1 MTPTTIA
8 LPGLLLIF
16 SHEQVIDSLL
26 GGLQGKCYICGVINP
41 INEKDMM
48 KRIFTL
54 VVLMAFFAGIA
65 VAKERTPMP
74 DIYIQEGEDA
84 WVIGATG
91 EGVIHFYKDLT
102 EVENP
107 YTVELTDEEQSFVFG
122 AYAKAEG
129 CLPSEWVE
137 WEVVV
142 PVSEDYYDYEMFEP
156 QFEFN
161 VNLTDEYA
169 ILVPSCNYVGLPML
183 LYVDDIKVD
192 IPCVLP
198 RGRADYVVWATVV
211 AHKEGYDL
219 DYDYSQEIIIPATE
233 HFVPDVDGDGAASI
247 ADVTTL
253 IDHILDP
260 RGVPV
265 DWVKADCDGD
275 GYVNIGDI
283 IALIDYLMT
292 GTW

>member
-1 MTPTTIA
+1 
-8 LPGLLLIF
+8 
-16 SHEQVIDSLL
+16 
-26 GGLQGKCYICGVINP
+26 
-41 INEKDMM
+41 M
-48 KRIFTL
+48 KRSFIL
-54 VVLMAFFAGIA
+54 VLLVALFAGIA
-65 VAKERTPMP
+65 VAQERTPMP
-74 DIYIQEGEDA
+74 EIYIQEGEDA

-91 EGVIHFYKDLT
+91 EGVIHFYIGLT

-107 YTVELTDEEQSFVFG
+107 YTVEKTDEEQYFVFG

-129 CLPSEWVE
+129 CSPSEWVE
-137 WEVVV
+137 MQVEV
-142 PVSEDYYDYEMFEP
+142 PPLEDYEMFEP
-156 QFEFN
+156 QFDIN

-169 ILVPSCNYVGLPML
+169 ILVPYCNYEGLPML
-183 LYVDDIKVD
+183 LCVDGIEAD

-198 RGRADYVVWATVV
+198 RGRADYQITATVV
-211 AHKEGYDL
+211 GLMENGSV
-219 DYDYSQEIIIPATE
+219 YDYLDFDIVIPATE

-247 ADVTTL
+247 ADVTKL

-265 DWVKADCDGD
+265 DWIKADCDGD
-275 GYVNIGDI
+275 GYINIGDV

>member
-1 MTPTTIA
+1 
-8 LPGLLLIF
+8 
-16 SHEQVIDSLL
+16 
-26 GGLQGKCYICGVINP
+26 
-41 INEKDMM
+41 MM
-48 KRIFTL
+48 KRTFTL
-54 VVLMAFFAGIA
+54 VLLTAFFAGIA
-65 VAKERTPMP
+65 VAQERTPRP
-74 DIYIQEGEDA
+74 EIYIQEGADA

-91 EGVIHFYKDLT
+91 EGVIHFYIDLT

-107 YTVELTDEEQSFVFG
+107 YTVELTDEEQCFVFG

-156 QFEFN
+156 QFEIN

-169 ILVPSCNYVGLPML
+169 ILVPSCTYEDLPML
-183 LYVDDIKVD
+183 LYVDDIEVD

-198 RGRADYVVWATVV
+198 RGRADYQIIATVV
-211 AHKEGYDL
+211 GLMEDGNV
-219 DYDYSQEIIIPATE
+219 YDYPEFDIIIPATE

-247 ADVTTL
+247 ADVTML
-253 IDHILDP
+253 IDHILNP
-260 RGVPV
+260 REVPV
-265 DWVKADCDGD
+265 EWIKADCDGD
-275 GYVNIGDI
+275 GDIGIGDV

>member
-1 MTPTTIA
+1 
-8 LPGLLLIF
+8 
-16 SHEQVIDSLL
+16 
-26 GGLQGKCYICGVINP
+26 
-41 INEKDMM
+41 MM
-48 KRIFTL
+48 KRTFTL
-54 VVLMAFFAGIA
+54 VLLMAFFAGIA

-74 DIYIQEGEDA
+74 ELYIQEGADA

-91 EGVIHFYKDLT
+91 EGVIHFYIGLT

-107 YTVELTDEEQSFVFG
+107 YTVELTDEEQYFVFG

-142 PVSEDYYDYEMFEP
+142 PVSADYYDYELFEP
-156 QFEFN
+156 QFEIN

-169 ILVPSCNYVGLPML
+169 ILVPSCTYEDLPML
-183 LYVDDIKVD
+183 LYVNDIEVD

-198 RGRADYVVWATVV
+198 RGRADYEIIATVV
-211 AHKEGYDL
+211 GLREDGSV
-219 DYDYSQEIIIPATE
+219 YDYPDFDIVIPATE

-247 ADVTTL
+247 ADVTKL
-253 IDHILDP
+253 IDHILNP

-265 DWVKADCDGD
+265 DWIKADCDGD
-275 GYVNIGDI
+275 GLINIGDV
-283 IALIDYLMT
+283 IALIDYLIN